1 MQAGIGI
8 QQVNT
13 FEDCRPSRKTKEFII
28 KPIPLEVV
36 ERTWKK
42 ISKMP
47 LGESPKLINLMRKQQ
62 SVVLAYLLAAGHKT
76 LNQDEQELL
85 LYMGIVVWQI
95 MLQGSNPLIK
105 ATKSALDEAE
115 KANIKMLEYLEG
127 EPEADFIETS
137 KKIISNYPQPEI
149 LRYVAEALTEETE
162 EDSVITDEGK
172 GIIMVYL
179 KTVIDCFNR

>member
-36 ERTWKK
+36 EKTWKK

-115 KANIKMLEYLEG
+115 KANIKMLEYLE
-127 EPEADFIETS
+127 PP
-137 KKIISNYPQPEI
+137 KKIKDANAIYYLNQAIEQ
-149 LRYVAEALTEETE
+149 LGVEKCH
-162 EDSVITDEGK
+162 D
-172 GIIMVYL
+172 IINEY
-179 KTVIDCFNR
+179 KTVTH